1 MTIFKLY
8 KDIVFKSS
16 NWNIAVFQFCT
27 PIQQRESIIHIRSV
41 ASLSRFWVCNHDLQ
55 QVRLP
60 CPSPTP
66 RACSNSC
73 PSSPRYIQPSHPLLS
88 LLLLPS
94 IFPIGSFPVRRLSAS
109 VGQSIGV
116 SASASVLP
124 VNIQGWFPLGSTDL
138 ISLLSKGLSRIF
150 SSNTVQKHQFFG
162 AQLSSWS
169 HYHIH
174 TWLLEKPRLWRYG
187 LLSAKWCLCF

>member
-8 KDIVFKSS
+8 KDIFFKSS

-88 LLLLPS
+88 PS
-94 IFPIGSFPVRRLSAS
+94 PAAPNTSQNQGLSQWISSSHQVAR
-109 VGQSIGV
+109 V
-116 SASASVLP
+116 SELQLHRVLP
-124 VNIQGWFPLGSTDL
+124 MNIQDWFPLGWSGVVFL
-138 ISLLSKGLSRIF
+138 RSKGLLRVF
-150 SSNTVQKHQFFG
+150 SNTTVQKHQFFG

-169 HYHIH
+169 SSHIH
-174 TWLLEKPRLWRYG
+174 TWLLEKPWLWLDG
-187 LLSAKWCLCF
+187 PLSAK